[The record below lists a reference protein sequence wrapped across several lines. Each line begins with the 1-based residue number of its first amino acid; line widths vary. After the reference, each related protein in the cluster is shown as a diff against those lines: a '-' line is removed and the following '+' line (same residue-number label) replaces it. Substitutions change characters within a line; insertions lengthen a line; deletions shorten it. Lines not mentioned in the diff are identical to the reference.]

1 MLLLAIGMPVAFSF
15 LLVNVVGA
23 YFFWG
28 GIAGFNQLAVS
39 IVSAV
44 TKFALIPAPLFI
56 LMGELLAH
64 SRIMDQAI
72 DALDGWIG
80 RLPGRLALLSVAVA
94 TLSSTLSGSSLATTA
109 MLGELLVP
117 EMERRGYKKSISLGC
132 VMSGGLAMII
142 PPSALAV
149 ILGSIGEISVAGLL
163 IAGVIPG
170 LVMASLYITY
180 IIGRCYIQ
188 PSVAPSYAVPPKEL
202 SEKIKSTVRY
212 VLPLGI
218 IMFLVVGV
226 IIMGVATPTEA
237 SATGAVGCFILIGFQ
252 GRLNWAML
260 KKSFFGTLHITA
272 MLLMIV
278 AGSTG
283 FSQLLAFTG
292 ASKGIVEF
300 VTSLSVNPI
309 LVLLS
314 MQFSI
319 LLLGC
324 FMEQVSIMM
333 ITLPIFMPLVHALGF
348 SDVWFGIMMLINIE
362 VGMKTPPFGLLIFVM
377 KGVAR
382 SGTTTGEI
390 IRSVLPF
397 IICDVLV
404 ILLIMLFPA
413 LALWLPGKI
422 SR

>member
-1 MLLLAIGMPVAFSF
+1 
-15 LLVNVVGA
+15 
-23 YFFWG
+23 
-28 GIAGFNQLAVS
+28 
-39 IVSAV
+39 
-44 TKFALIPAPLFI
+44 
-56 LMGELLAH
+56 
-64 SRIMDQAI
+64 
-72 DALDGWIG
+72 
-80 RLPGRLALLSVAVA
+80 
-94 TLSSTLSGSSLATTA
+94 

-117 EMERRGYKKSISLGC
+117 EMERRGYKKSISLGS

-170 LVMASLYITY
+170 LVMASLYATY

-188 PSVAPSYAVPPKEL
+188 PSVAPSYPVTPKEL
-202 SEKIKSTVRY
+202 SEKIMSTVRY

-237 SATGAVGCFILIGFQ
+237 SATGALGCFILIGFHR
-252 GRLNWAML
+252 RLNWAML
-260 KKSFFGTLHITA
+260 KKSFFGTLRITA

-292 ASKGIVEF
+292 VSKGIVEF

-362 VGMKTPPFGLLIFVM
+362 VGLKTPPFGLLIFVM

-382 SGTTTGEI
+382 SGTTTAEI